1 MKTGHPSKKDY
12 VFVSIQL
19 LLFVAYIFPF
29 KIIILNINAWI
40 KHSGLALIVFGLIL
54 GVIALLQINTKISP
68 FPTPTLQSKLLT
80 TGAFSI
86 GRHPIY
92 TGILTITLGYAVYS
106 ESLFKILIFLLLLFL
121 FFFKS
126 KYEEQLLI
134 QKFPEYSAYK
144 LKTRRFI

>member
-12 VFVSIQL
+12 VFVAIQL

-29 KIIILNINAWI
+29 KIIPLNINVWI
-40 KHSGLALIVFGLIL
+40 KHSGLALIAFGLIL

-68 FPTPTLQSKLLT
+68 FPTPTLQSTLLT

-92 TGILTITLGYAVYS
+92 TGVLAMTLGYSIYNASV
-106 ESLFKILIFLLLLFL
+106 FKFLIFLLLLIL
-121 FFFKS
+121 FYFKS
-126 KYEEQLLI
+126 NYEEQLLSE
-134 QKFPEYSAYK
+134 KFPEYAIYK
-144 LKTRRFI
+144 IKTRRFI